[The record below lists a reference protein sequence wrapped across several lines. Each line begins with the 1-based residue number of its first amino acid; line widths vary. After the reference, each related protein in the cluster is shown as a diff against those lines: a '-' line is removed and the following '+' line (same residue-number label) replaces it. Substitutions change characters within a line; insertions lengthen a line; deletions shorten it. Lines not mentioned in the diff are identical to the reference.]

1 MFKKA
6 LSIAKY
12 LSVLALVLVTLIVAI
27 PTVPVMQVLL
37 AMWDMWVQFNHD
49 VLNHGMLGAIRVNLG
64 DIAKSFKEGITG
76 KLFD

>member
-12 LSVLALVLVTLIVAI
+12 LSVLSLVLVVLVVSI
-27 PTVPVMQVLL
+27 PTVPVVQVLL
-37 AMWDMWVQFNHD
+37 AMWDMWVLFYHD
-49 VLNHGMLGAIRVNLG
+49 VLNHGMLGAIRTTLKG
-64 DIAKSFKEGITG
+64 IAESFKEGITG